1 MVDAQVDAQHL
12 LSYYP
17 YIVGI
22 DEAGRGPLFGPV
34 VASCAYVPHALA
46 ARDSKQLSARQR
58 RTLYRKIVSSS
69 IYSIAYASPQ
79 EIDRL
84 NIFHA
89 TNLCF
94 ERAARLFIPK
104 YPFPLEQTL
113 FVIDGRPIKISLPA
127 RYICIEKADE
137 KIMPVSAASIVAKV
151 TRDFLTELGHLIYPE
166 YGFNKHRGYGT
177 KEHCAMIRKNGRTPL
192 HRKTFTIA

>member
-1 MVDAQVDAQHL
+1 MADVQTDAQKHL
-12 LSYYP
+12 SNYP
-17 YIVGI
+17 YIIGI

-34 VASCAYVPHALA
+34 VASCVYVPQVLA
-46 ARDSKQLSARQR
+46 VRDSKQLSALQR
-58 RTLYRKIVSSS
+58 RSLYREIISMS
-69 IYSIAYASPQ
+69 IYAVAYASPE

-84 NIFHA
+84 NIFQA

-94 ERAARLFIPK
+94 QRAIQLFIPK
-104 YPFPLEQTL
+104 YPFPLDQTL
-113 FVIDGRPIKISLPA
+113 FVIDGRPIKLSTPA

-137 KIMPVSAASIVAKV
+137 DIMQVSAASIVAKV
-151 TRDFLTELGHLIYPE
+151 TRDFLTELGHLVYPE

-192 HRKTFTIA
+192 HRKTFTVS